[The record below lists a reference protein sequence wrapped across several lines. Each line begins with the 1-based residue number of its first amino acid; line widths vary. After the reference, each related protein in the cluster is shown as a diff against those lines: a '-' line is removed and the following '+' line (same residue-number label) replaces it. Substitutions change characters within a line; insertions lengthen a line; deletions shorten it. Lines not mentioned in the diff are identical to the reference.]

1 MKLTYNYD
9 RKDIFGLYHFTSDET
24 SYASEKDIDVVFK
37 LFKKDP
43 MSTIH
48 IQPKGEE
55 TWIFTWEH
63 YDDCENGVVTMIYSE
78 KWNIREPGKQM
89 TLAKA
94 KKLAKSFLQREE
106 D

>member
-1 MKLTYNYD
+1 MKIIFNYD
-9 RKDIFGLYHFTSDET
+9 RKDVFGNRVFTSDET
-24 SYASEKDIDVVFK
+24 SYVRAQEIDKVFS

-43 MSTIH
+43 MSAIH
-48 IQPKGEE
+48 LMPKGTE
-55 TWIFTWEH
+55 TYSFTWEH

-78 KWNIREPGKQM
+78 NWNIRETGKQM

-94 KKLAKSFLQREE
+94 KKLAKSFLPKE